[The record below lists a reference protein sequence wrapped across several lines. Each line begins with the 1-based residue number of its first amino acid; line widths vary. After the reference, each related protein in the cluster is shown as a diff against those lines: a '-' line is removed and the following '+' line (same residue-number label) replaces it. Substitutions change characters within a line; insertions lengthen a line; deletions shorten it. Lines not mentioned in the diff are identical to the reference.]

1 MVWAAIFLL
10 CTPNDCMTAGS
21 PLFKSKEECEYS
33 TVAHGLGL
41 VNDRF
46 PHHVLMAW
54 MCVSFGKVITHGDVA
69 VDRII

>member
-1 MVWAAIFLL
+1 VVWAAIFLL

-33 TVAHGLGL
+33 TVAYGLGL

>member
-1 MVWAAIFLL
+1 
-10 CTPNDCMTAGS
+10 MTAGS